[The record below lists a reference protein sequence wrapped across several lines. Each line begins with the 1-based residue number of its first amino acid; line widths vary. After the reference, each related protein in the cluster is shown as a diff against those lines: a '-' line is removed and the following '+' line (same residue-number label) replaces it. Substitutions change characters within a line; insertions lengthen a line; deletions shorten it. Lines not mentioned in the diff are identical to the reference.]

1 MNTINA
7 SITPMRVC
15 RIFGVPAL
23 FTPYRVSSATVHW
36 GLYQYDLQALLNN
49 PSEVFVLAD
58 HAEDFFY
65 GTILT
70 AQEIDLPRRSRIVP
84 DGAFT
89 METRYC
95 RPAEFEQEYGAAYC
109 SSSLMPRHA
118 ALTLAAVVIFSI
130 VNSFPAHKPVR
141 CAGGKSRP
149 LSSFTPQQS
158 GGLWWTW

>member
-23 FTPYRVSSATVHW
+23 FTPYRVSSATFHW

-49 PSEVFVLAD
+49 PSEAFVLAD

-65 GTILT
+65 GTSLT
-70 AQEIDLPRRSRIVP
+70 AQEIDLPRRSRSVP

-95 RPAEFEQEYGAAYC
+95 RPAEFEQEYGAA
-109 SSSLMPRHA
+109 
-118 ALTLAAVVIFSI
+118 
-130 VNSFPAHKPVR
+130 
-141 CAGGKSRP
+141 
-149 LSSFTPQQS
+149 
-158 GGLWWTW
+158 

>member
-23 FTPYRVSSATVHW
+23 
-36 GLYQYDLQALLNN
+36 YDLQALLNN

-95 RPAEFEQEYGAAYC
+95 RPAEFEQEYGAA
-109 SSSLMPRHA
+109 
-118 ALTLAAVVIFSI
+118 
-130 VNSFPAHKPVR
+130 
-141 CAGGKSRP
+141 
-149 LSSFTPQQS
+149 
-158 GGLWWTW
+158 

>member
-1 MNTINA
+1 MPDFRRPCI
-7 SITPMRVC
+7 VY
-15 RIFGVPAL
+15 AL
-23 FTPYRVSSATVHW
+23 PRQQRDCPHW

-49 PSEVFVLAD
+49 PSEVFVLTD

-95 RPAEFEQEYGAAYC
+95 RPAEFEQEYGAA
-109 SSSLMPRHA
+109 
-118 ALTLAAVVIFSI
+118 
-130 VNSFPAHKPVR
+130 
-141 CAGGKSRP
+141 
-149 LSSFTPQQS
+149 
-158 GGLWWTW
+158 

>member
-15 RIFGVPAL
+15 RIFGIPAL

-65 GTILT
+65 L
-70 AQEIDLPRRSRIVP
+70 
-84 DGAFT
+84 
-89 METRYC
+89 
-95 RPAEFEQEYGAAYC
+95 
-109 SSSLMPRHA
+109 SLIH
-118 ALTLAAVVIFSI
+118 I
-130 VNSFPAHKPVR
+130 
-141 CAGGKSRP
+141 
-149 LSSFTPQQS
+149 
-158 GGLWWTW
+158 

>member
-1 MNTINA
+1 
-7 SITPMRVC
+7 MRVC
-15 RIFGVPAL
+15 RIFGIPAL

-70 AQEIDLPRRSRIVP
+70 AQEIALPRRSRIVP

-95 RPAEFEQEYGAAYC
+95 RPAEFEQEYGAA
-109 SSSLMPRHA
+109 
-118 ALTLAAVVIFSI
+118 
-130 VNSFPAHKPVR
+130 
-141 CAGGKSRP
+141 
-149 LSSFTPQQS
+149 
-158 GGLWWTW
+158 